1 MEFGPDI
8 SPILRKKAIVRKYRK
23 KIKNLKQYYNDT
35 KTECTNFCRYLKK
48 KTKMHIEISEKEM
61 KRYKKLRAR
70 QHTIRD
76 TRNMVK
82 EILEEKRKIVDK
94 MIAEFDEHPFI
105 IASRERNSAVCTRR
119 VNFNSQ
125 VMTRVFSE

>member
-48 KTKMHIEISEKEM
+48 KTKMGIEISEKEM
-61 KRYKKLRAR
+61 RRYKRLRAT
-70 QHTIRD
+70 QDTIRD

-82 EILEEKRKIVDK
+82 EILEEKRKIVDRL
-94 MIAEFDEHPFI
+94 IAEFDKHPFI
-105 IASRERNSAVCTRR
+105 IASRERNTSVCTRR
-119 VNFNSQ
+119 VNFNSE
-125 VMTRVFSE
+125 VMTRVFS